1 MRRTIAIFL
10 LKTYTVLYSM
20 QYAASFVGWSNTGKT
35 HLITQ
40 LTSLYTARGLKVGTI
55 KRGHSPPSFETAGK
69 DTDLFFQNGAEQVAY
84 LSDHGGFIRFKS
96 TPSFEQLLSAFQNC
110 EILLIEGIMLPGIPC
125 FELISSAE
133 QLPETKFPKET
144 LTAYIATAEHDGSH
158 TGIGPTALS
167 GNTQI
172 LPAEEPELIVK
183 FLEEIWNAK

>member
-1 MRRTIAIFL
+1 
-10 LKTYTVLYSM
+10 M

-40 LTSLYTARGLKVGTI
+40 LTRLYTARGLIVGTI

-96 TPSFEQLLSAFQNC
+96 TPSLEQLQSDFQNC
-110 EILLIEGIMLPGIPC
+110 EILLIEGIMLPDVPC

-133 QLPETKFPKET
+133 QLPDTKFPKEK
-144 LTAYIATAEHDGSH
+144 LTAYITNMTTNTADLTSSGHTVPNH
-158 TGIGPTALS
+158 TGESDSQL
-167 GNTQI
+167 I
-172 LPAEEPELIVK
+172 LPGSEPELIVK
-183 FLEEIWNAK
+183 FLEELWNAK